1 VIGAIK
7 TTKTAAEMET
17 TGLVLTLYRAQY
29 GEKPLLLEQDFGP
42 YDLVAALTKDGKA
55 ITIGV
60 VNPTTSPIEVR
71 PALAGAAF
79 VGNGTRYHIA
89 GKDEF
94 AHNFPGQPRAVDIIK
109 TDGINPAAPLAVP
122 ALSATVFVLPLK

>member
-1 VIGAIK
+1 VI
-7 TTKTAAEMET
+7 
-17 TGLVLTLYRAQY
+17 
-29 GEKPLLLEQDFGP
+29 EKDYAP
-42 YDLVAALTKDGKA
+42 YDIAAALTKDGKA
-55 ITIGV
+55 VTFSV

-71 PALAGAAF
+71 PALAGATFA
-79 VGNGTRYHIA
+79 GNGTRYHIS

-94 AHNFPGQPRAVDIIK
+94 AHNFPGQPRAVDIVQ